1 MKFLQH
7 TAAAAVTVGTMPPPP
22 SSSSSAAAAAADDEP
37 PKLRWARVATTDKDK
52 VGHVCMDPCTRQW
65 CAVFLQQSCVVELW
79 DVGTLPLVMARL
91 TLPAPPAGE
100 YRCVGMAW
108 SWCRG
113 FLCGAFRNSN
123 DDHRVKTLVATWD
136 VARGDPIAFLKY
148 VVSRMFLFF
157 LALPAA
163 SFLTPHSACVSLL
176 QAAVHGRVG
185 SMGACHGRGCRPAG
199 RARNVIVRSRRVP
212 APHLVGCAHGHLRL
226 ATR

>member
-7 TAAAAVTVGTMPPPP
+7 TATAAITVGTGAMPPPP
-22 SSSSSAAAAAADDEP
+22 SSSSSAAGAAADDEP
-37 PKLRWARVATTDKDK
+37 PKLRWARVTTTDKDK

-113 FLCGAFRNSN
+113 FLCGAFRNSD
-123 DDHRVKTLVATWD
+123 DDHRVKMLVATWD
-136 VARGDPIAFLKY
+136 VARGDLIAFLKY
-148 VVSRMFLFF
+148 VVSRMCCFSL
-157 LALPAA
+157 
-163 SFLTPHSACVSLL
+163 VS
-176 QAAVHGRVG
+176 
-185 SMGACHGRGCRPAG
+185 PP
-199 RARNVIVRSRRVP
+199 SRF
-212 APHLVGCAHGHLRL
+212 
-226 ATR
+226 